1 MARKKPNPA
10 KIESLQRQGTL
21 NLRPEQ
27 VTDPLF
33 QDRDFFD
40 PHDLVQVKY
49 EMLRRVEVDRLP
61 VSQAATAF
69 GFSRPTFYQAR
80 FDFEQGGLPG
90 LIAKKSGPRTAH
102 KFTPEIVDFIRG
114 EQQANASL
122 RAGDLVERVRERFG
136 IVVHPNSIDR
146 ALRRQEKKRP

>member
-90 LIAKKSGPRTAH
+90 LIPKKPGPRTAH

-136 IVVHPNSIDR
+136 VVVHPNSVDR